1 MRTPFPLTLL
11 FLTAAA
17 CADGDADSTYGD
29 DGSDALKGSGAGA
42 DVPDMC
48 AEENMTVEVNG
59 RDIYDVGDP
68 HVGDEWAIRMFCQDI
83 LMTGANLLKFTPPS
97 VAVVAS
103 EMTDA
108 TFIQS
113 GAATM
118 LLQSGNRSFT
128 YDLVI
133 YAAE

>member
-1 MRTPFPLTLL
+1 MRKLAPLLL
-11 FLTAAA
+11 LMLVGAG
-17 CADGDADSTYGD
+17 CADDSGDSTYGD
-29 DGSDALKGSGAGA
+29 DGSDALKGEGAGA

-48 AEENMTVEVNG
+48 EDAMTVEVNG
-59 RDIYDVGDP
+59 RDIEDVGDP

-97 VAVVAS
+97 IAVVAS

-108 TFIQS
+108 TFVQS

-118 LLQSGNRSFT
+118 LLQSGNRSVT
-128 YDLVI
+128 YELVVH
-133 YAAE
+133 AAQ

>member
-1 MRTPFPLTLL
+1 MRNLVPLTLL
-11 FLTAAA
+11 LLTALG
-17 CADGDADSTYGD
+17 CADDGRDSTYGD

-48 AEENMTVEVNG
+48 ADENMTVEVNG
-59 RDIYDVGDP
+59 RDIFDVGDP
-68 HVGDEWAIRMFCQDI
+68 EVGDEWAIRMFCQGI
-83 LMTGANLLKFTPPS
+83 LMTGANILKFSPPT
-97 VAVVAS
+97 VAVVAN

-108 TFIQS
+108 TFVQS

-128 YDLVI
+128 HDLVV
-133 YAAE
+133 YAAQ

>member
-1 MRTPFPLTLL
+1 MTVMFMATG
-11 FLTAAA
+11 
-17 CADGDADSTYGD
+17 CADDGDDSTYGD
-29 DGSDALKGSGAGA
+29 DGSDALKGSGVGT

-48 AEENMTVEVNG
+48 DDNMLVEVNG
-59 RDIYDVGDP
+59 RDIFDVGDP
-68 HVGDEWAIRMFCQDI
+68 EVGDEWAIRMFCQGI

-108 TFIQS
+108 TFVQS

-128 YDLVI
+128 YDLVV
-133 YAAE
+133 YAPQ

>member
-1 MRTPFPLTLL
+1 MRVHYPLSL
-11 FLTAAA
+11 FLLLAAG
-17 CADGDADSTYGD
+17 CADDGSDSTYGD
-29 DGSDALKGSGAGA
+29 DGSDALKGSGVGT

-68 HVGDEWAIRMFCQDI
+68 AVGDEWAVRMFCQGI
-83 LMTGANLLKFTPPS
+83 LMTGANLLKFTPPT
-97 VAVVAS
+97 VAVVDS

-108 TFIQS
+108 TFVQS

-118 LLQSGNRSFT
+118 LLQSGNRPFT
-128 YDLVI
+128 YELVV
-133 YAAE
+133 YAPQ